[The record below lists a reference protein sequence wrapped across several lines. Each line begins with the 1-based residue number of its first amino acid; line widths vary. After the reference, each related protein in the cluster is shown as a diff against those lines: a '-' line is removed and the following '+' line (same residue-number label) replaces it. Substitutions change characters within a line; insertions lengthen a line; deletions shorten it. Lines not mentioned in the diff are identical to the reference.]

1 MSNSTFITKME
12 EKYIK
17 YIQEEQDFSSAVS
30 NCLETTKASFATELD
45 SIRQELKHT
54 QTVAAEA
61 DTGFLVRFKSKYTDF
76 VSTLDSGMQNIT
88 DIDKQIKVLEN
99 NSKDIE
105 LIALNA
111 MVISI
116 KSGDSGRAFSRIT
129 ENLNRLSSGM
139 IEQSKKLSDANSV
152 LLDNISRLKTL
163 FSTFINCQQ
172 QIYDTLSLQEP
183 LISSAITEF
192 DIITQTAEESFH
204 QFHTTL
210 ELFSRTF
217 LPPAVDSDTW
227 TRLKQ
232 KLQQITVELFSA
244 SVEEQLDSLSL
255 KIELIPHIKK
265 EISSIIAVITDRN
278 TIIKNEW
285 QKIEIC
291 IQEIE
296 EKQATLR
303 HLFSGGIAEDKAGKG
318 QVALQKFHT
327 DLQSESDLMKELSQ
341 YQSCK
346 KNTYNFCHKVT
357 ENIQS
362 AYQSFLTLQTVIN
375 RLQHVRVL
383 QEIEVSK
390 NDAIVSVKDFVTDMD
405 NLITGSSTV
414 LDSIQIV
421 LENFMEEIDDM
432 VSAFSENLAYDNKE
446 MNDLRSRKILY
457 FSLLGSVQK
466 RLIESFS
473 SAEILPV
480 QDIARLQSAGKQY
493 FSTDIIDAF
502 HDFLQQL
509 TGYESKCVQQK
520 QELMKEHSCSTW
532 NIRNPAYIQII
543 ADTAGNASPFQ
554 PDNQNLPDSTDFVD
568 INDFFT

>member
-88 DIDKQIKVLEN
+88 DIDQQIKVLEN

-152 LLDNISRLKTL
+152 LLVTISQLKTL
-163 FSTFINCQQ
+163 FLTFINCQQ

-192 DIITQTAEESFH
+192 DTITQTAEESFH
-204 QFHTTL
+204 QFQTTL

-217 LPPAVDSDTW
+217 LPPAVDNDTW

-232 KLQQITVELFSA
+232 KLQQITVEL
-244 SVEEQLDSLSL
+244 L
-255 KIELIPHIKK
+255 
-265 EISSIIAVITDRN
+265 
-278 TIIKNEW
+278 
-285 QKIEIC
+285 
-291 IQEIE
+291 EIE

-543 ADTAGNASPFQ
+543 ADTAGNPSPFQ